1 MLKRNKLSNYAKLN
15 MEETLMDIKRENK
28 SIQSILKRLI
38 LCYSKYNTFWKRKT
52 METVKLQWFS
62 GVRE

>member
-62 GVRE
+62 EVRG